1 MLKPF
6 PSWPLLIFYDTS
18 NQIQSFQMVFK
29 VFRFSSFSS
38 FLGFLSQ
45 TEQIRETTTQTNSG
59 FPLFCSSD
67 WITVKYLYQL
77 KIINQIISCL
87 SQCVSLITL
96 LVRNP
101 ANNKFLGLSTCSGL
115 C

>member
-1 MLKPF
+1 MILQ
-6 PSWPLLIFYDTS
+6 TR
-18 NQIQSFQMVFK
+18 FK
-29 VFRFSSFSS
+29 VSKWSSKFSDLAVFLL
-38 FLGFLSQ
+38 FLGFCHKQNRSEKQQL
-45 TEQIRETTTQTNSG
+45 RPTQDCEN
-59 FPLFCSSD
+59 FPLSSSSD